1 VIPAATVISA
11 IGGVRAT
18 VWLSLA
24 VLAAAAAGIQTVR
37 LSSTQASYDGY
48 KDKMIAATAKA
59 AKAAAEARETS
70 YVAREAYYWKSGEAE
85 NAYQAGRESAIQSE
99 NTLVADLRAER
110 VRLRGEWSACMSKR
124 VPAGSTPSGA
134 PEGQDGPASVPAEA
148 FGRVLRVGADAD
160 NLTRWLQSELIATRE
175 LYSKCMIPKSD

>member
-1 VIPAATVISA
+1 MPIPVATVISA

-24 VLAAAAAGIQTVR
+24 ILAVAAAGIQTVR

-59 AKAAAEARETS
+59 AKATAEAREAS

-85 NAYQAGRESAIQSE
+85 NAYQAGRDSAIQAQA
-99 NTLVADLRAER
+99 TLVGDLRNGIVRLRNEWRGCGGIRESGPTPGTSQGPDADAELRAE
-110 VRLRGEWSACMSKR
+110 GASALI
-124 VPAGSTPSGA
+124 GN
-134 PEGQDGPASVPAEA
+134 
-148 FGRVLRVGADAD
+148 ADLAD
-160 NLTRWLQSELIATRE
+160 VEIQWLQSELIATRE

>member
-1 VIPAATVISA
+1 MTA
-11 IGGVRAT
+11 IIAFFGGVRAT
-18 VWLSLA
+18 VFAGLALLFLSGA
-24 VLAAAAAGIQTVR
+24 IVQSVR
-37 LSSTQASYDGY
+37 LKAEESSHQSYR
-48 KDKMIAATAKA
+48 DKVIVATAKS
-59 AKAAAEARETS
+59 AKASAAARDAA

-124 VPAGSTPSGA
+124 VPTGSATSGA

-160 NLTRWLQSELIATRE
+160 NQIQWFQSELIATRE